1 MTATPLAPAH
11 TSVGTDQFIPSE
23 DEPQI
28 EYSSSE
34 DIDDNEV
41 QVEDYCF

>member
-11 TSVGTDQFIPSE
+11 TSVGTDQFVPSE

-28 EYSSSE
+28 EYNSTKPDES
-34 DIDDNEV
+34 DPV
-41 QVEDYCF
+41 AEDYCF